1 MPAVNPSSE
10 IKNRGFQIKEE
21 IQYADIPVWL
31 KR

>member
-1 MPAVNPSSE
+1 MPAANPSPE
-10 IKNRGFQIKEE
+10 IKNSGSQIKEE